1 MSKKIEEISK
11 ENKEILKENKEIKE
25 HLYKRNEDQINNK
38 EENNEKKMK
47 YLKMLNPKMKK

>member
-25 HLYKRNEDQINNK
+25 NLYKRNGDEINNK

>member
-11 ENKEILKENKEIKE
+11 ENKEILKENKEFKE
-25 HLYKRNEDQINNK
+25 HYIKRNGDQINNK

>member
-11 ENKEILKENKEIKE
+11 ENNEILKENKEIKE
-25 HLYKRNEDQINNK
+25 HYIKRNK